1 MKITIEYTYNK
12 HKKVVQFDED
22 SITIGRKKPDSHT
35 NLDFAPDTTVSR
47 AHARLYYD
55 MSTWWLEDAGSKG
68 GTYRN
73 GAQITQPE
81 ILISGDTFR
90 VGNTEL
96 TVQFVSAMIDT
107 PQPDAVM
114 ETQFT
119 VDEVKLDERVSE
131 SNRMDVLMDIQHMA
145 RTQSGQALLDAVVA
159 YLLKT
164 FPQANRATIVLHQD
178 KELLPVAFSPSDRAH
193 VSFTLARKAIVD
205 RQAIAWE
212 HNMGISVTSHATS
225 LTGATCGM
233 YSPIIQNR
241 LVRGVLHVDSTKS
254 DADFTAS
261 DLGMLSEIAT
271 QIGMEIITHSNDV
284 ADKITGIF
292 ISYSHKDLDFVRGL
306 AKDLRRDPIRV
317 WFDERLRGGKPWV
330 EQLQD
335 AVKVFDVF
343 VLVLSPDSVESPYIR
358 DEIEWAKANNKPIL
372 PILYRDCTVPDDLKD
387 IQYIPFQSTKYNE
400 ALFELTTTIRTL
412 A

>member
-1 MKITIEYTYNK
+1 MKIILSYTYNK
-12 HKKVVQFDED
+12 QKNIAQFDTE

-35 NLDFAPDTTVSR
+35 DLDLAPDTTVSR

-55 MSTWWLEDAGSKG
+55 MSTWWLEDTGSKS

-81 ILISGDTFR
+81 MLNDGDTFR
-90 VGNTEL
+90 IGNTEL
-96 TVQFVSAMIDT
+96 TVQFASTMMDT
-107 PQPDAVM
+107 PQPDMVV

-119 VDEVKLDERVSE
+119 VDEVKPDERVSE
-131 SNRMDVLMDIQHMA
+131 SNRMDILVDIQHMA
-145 RTQSGQALLDAVVA
+145 RTHSGQALLDAVVA

-164 FPQANRATIVLHQD
+164 FPQANRATIVFHQD
-178 KELLPVAFSPSDRAH
+178 KKLLPVAFSPSDRAH

-212 HNMGISVTSHATS
+212 HGTGMSVTPHASS

-233 YSPIIQNR
+233 YAPIIQNR
-241 LVRGVLHVDSTKS
+241 LVRGVFHVDSTKS

-261 DLGMLSEIAT
+261 DLAMLSEIAT
-271 QIGMEIITHSNDV
+271 QIGTEIITHSHDV
-284 ADKITGIF
+284 AHKIPGVF
-292 ISYSHKDLDFVRGL
+292 ISYSHKDMDFVGGL

-317 WFDERLRGGKPWV
+317 WFDERLRGGKNWIQ
-330 EQLQD
+330 QLQQ

-343 VLVLSPDSVESPYIR
+343 ILVLSPESVASPYVR

-387 IQYIPFQSTKYNE
+387 IQYIPFQSKYNE
-400 ALFELTTTIRTL
+400 ALSDLITEIRTIS
-412 A
+412 